1 MIDYF
6 WAHGYITEKSADF
19 GFLGTKRADFG
30 HVRNNKFILCI
41 VVFIVIN

>member
-1 MIDYF
+1 MIGSF

-30 HVRNNKFILCI
+30 HVRYNYSTVLIYDSI
-41 VVFIVIN
+41 